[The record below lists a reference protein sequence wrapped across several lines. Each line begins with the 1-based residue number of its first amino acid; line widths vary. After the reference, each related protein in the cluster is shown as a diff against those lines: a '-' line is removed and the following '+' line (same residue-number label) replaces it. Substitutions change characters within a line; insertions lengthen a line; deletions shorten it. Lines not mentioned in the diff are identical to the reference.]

1 MKMRKRK
8 WASLGLALIM
18 AVTMILS
25 NVGMLT
31 AEASETGTLNF
42 AYRYGANNLIQ
53 VNTNLPS
60 DTPLASFT
68 AGDNGCNIDQSGN
81 QYQQVGW
88 IGMDNVDGT
97 IVLTFHFNSAF
108 ATGQTYVLPKGAVFG
123 FTDGSKYALDKD
135 YTFTW
140 DGSTWTME
148 AVDPTEA
155 ETLELAYRYGTNNLI
170 QVNTNL
176 PADTP
181 LKDFTAG
188 DNGCDIDQ
196 SGNQYQQVGWIQML
210 DADGTIVLTFHFNSE
225 FATGQTYVLAKD
237 SIFGFTNGK
246 KYKLDQDYT
255 FTFNGTDW
263 KEPEPEPE
271 PTPEVTFEYRSG
283 TADYIQVNT
292 SLPADTPL
300 VNFTAG
306 DNGCA
311 LDETQNQYQN
321 VGWIG
326 MDNADGVIVLTF
338 HFNKAFEKDQTY
350 VLAKDSIFGFT
361 NEKKYKLDQD
371 YTFTFYGTDWVKPA
385 EHIHKYEKT
394 TVKATTTKAGSI
406 TEACACGDVKSKT
419 VIPAA
424 SKISLSKTAVSY
436 NKKTQKVTVSVKDS
450 KGKALAA
457 SQYSVSGTVSAKKVG
472 TYKVKVTLKGNY
484 TGSTTLT

>member
-1 MKMRKRK
+1 
-8 WASLGLALIM
+8 
-18 AVTMILS
+18 
-25 NVGMLT
+25 
-31 AEASETGTLNF
+31 
-42 AYRYGANNLIQ
+42 
-53 VNTNLPS
+53 
-60 DTPLASFT
+60 
-68 AGDNGCNIDQSGN
+68 
-81 QYQQVGW
+81 
-88 IGMDNVDGT
+88 MDNVDGT
-97 IVLTFHFNSAF
+97 IVLTFHFGSAF
-108 ATGQTYVLPKGAVFG
+108 EKGQTYILPKGAIFG
-123 FTDGSKYALDKD
+123 FTDGKTYALDK
-135 YTFTW
+135 
-140 DGSTWTME
+140 
-148 AVDPTEA
+148 
-155 ETLELAYRYGTNNLI
+155 
-170 QVNTNL
+170 
-176 PADTP
+176 
-181 LKDFTAG
+181 
-188 DNGCDIDQ
+188 
-196 SGNQYQQVGWIQML
+196 
-210 DADGTIVLTFHFNSE
+210 
-225 FATGQTYVLAKD
+225 
-237 SIFGFTNGK
+237 
-246 KYKLDQDYT
+246 DYT

-263 KEPEPEPE
+263 KDPEPEPE

-283 TADYIQVNT
+283 NAEYIQVNT

-300 VNFTAG
+300 ENFTAG

-350 VLAKDSIFGFT
+350 VIAKDSIFGFT
-361 NEKKYKLDQD
+361 DGKSYKLDKD

-385 EHIHKYEKT
+385 EHIHKYDKSI
-394 TVKATTTKAGSI
+394 VKATTTKAGSI

-484 TGSTTLT
+484 MGSTTLTWKINPNATKVSSVKAGKKSLTVTWKKQSTETTGYKIQVSTDKNFKKSVKTVTISKNKTTSKKITGLKKNKKYYVRICTYKGSNTSAWTKYSKSVKVK

>member
-1 MKMRKRK
+1 MKNWKKR
-8 WASLGLALIM
+8 LIALFM
-18 AVTMILS
+18 AIALVVTMFPNS
-25 NVGMLT
+25 MGVSEV
-31 AEASETGTLNF
+31 EAAQTVDGTLEF
-42 AYRYGANNLIQ
+42 AYRWGNENTLQ
-53 VNTNLPS
+53 VNTTLPS
-60 DTPLASFT
+60 TTPCANFL
-68 AGDNGCNIDQSGN
+68 AGDNGCEIDQSLN

-97 IVLTFHFNSAF
+97 IVLTFHFGSAF
-108 ATGQTYVLPKGAVFG
+108 EKGQTYILPKGAIFG
-123 FTDGSKYALDKD
+123 FTDGKTYALDK
-135 YTFTW
+135 
-140 DGSTWTME
+140 
-148 AVDPTEA
+148 
-155 ETLELAYRYGTNNLI
+155 
-170 QVNTNL
+170 
-176 PADTP
+176 
-181 LKDFTAG
+181 
-188 DNGCDIDQ
+188 
-196 SGNQYQQVGWIQML
+196 
-210 DADGTIVLTFHFNSE
+210 
-225 FATGQTYVLAKD
+225 
-237 SIFGFTNGK
+237 
-246 KYKLDQDYT
+246 DYT

-263 KEPEPEPE
+263 KDPEPEPE

-283 TADYIQVNT
+283 NAEYIQVNT

-300 VNFTAG
+300 ENFTAG

-350 VLAKDSIFGFT
+350 VIAKDSIFGFT
-361 NEKKYKLDQD
+361 DGKSYKLDKD

-385 EHIHKYEKT
+385 EHIHKYDKSI
-394 TVKATTTKAGSI
+394 VKATTTKAGSI

-484 TGSTTLT
+484 MGSTTLTWKINPNATKVSSVKAGKKSLTVTWKKQSTETTGYKIQVSTDKNFKKSVKTVTISKNKTTSKKITGLKKNKKYYVRICTYKGSNTSAWTKYSKSVKVK